1 MKIETQPQDN
11 HELKLTVEVETEVL
25 EAAKRKAA
33 KKIAKKVK
41 IPGFRPGK
49 APYNRVLSFAGE
61 AAVLDDAFNILIE
74 DIYPQVL
81 EQEEIKPYG
90 PGSLENVVSMD
101 PPIFEFKVPLA
112 PEITLGDYRS
122 VRVDFE
128 NKEVQ
133 EEDVQSV
140 LDNLLEQQATI
151 EDSDQ
156 PAKEG
161 DMVYVV
167 LSGDRKEPDEEK
179 GMLIEERR
187 LPVLIEKEDA
197 DESNEWP
204 FPGFSRNLLAS
215 KIGDEKTLEYS
226 FPEDYQFKDL
236 QNVDAVYKIKV
247 DEIKGRILPELNDD
261 FSKLVGE
268 FETVEVLT
276 NTIKENIQQRYD
288 EENRVEFETKIIEEI
303 MKDSEI
309 KYPPLMLEH
318 ELEHYLNDL
327 ENRLK
332 NQGMNMDLYL
342 KSRDQDLEALKEE
355 VTPNALESMK
365 RGLILMEVAS
375 QEKIEVAPEDVEAKV
390 QEQIQQINEYFPEKE
405 AKKMLTGESLQNLVA
420 RIISNEVNTMT
431 LERIRKIARGES
443 LEEEKEDK
451 VEEPVDEV
459 EEAEAEVVEESTEE
473 STEEQIEEEKT
484 ESDSNEILMEN
495 EDDSVDNKEDE

>member
-1 MKIETQPQDN
+1 LKIETQPQDN
-11 HELKLTVEVETEVL
+11 HELKMTVEVETEVL
-25 EAAKRKAA
+25 ETAKRKAA

-74 DIYPQVL
+74 EIYPQVL
-81 EQEEIKPYG
+81 EQEDIKPYG

-101 PPIFEFKVPLA
+101 PPVFEFKVPLA
-112 PEITLGDYRS
+112 PEVTLGDYRS

-133 EEDVQSV
+133 EEDIQSV

-151 EDSDQ
+151 EESDQ

-187 LPVLIEKEDA
+187 FPVLIEKKDA

-204 FPGFSRNLLAS
+204 FPGFSRKLLATNV
-215 KIGDEKTLEYS
+215 GDEKTLEYS

-236 QNVDAVYKIKV
+236 QNIEAVYQIKV
-247 DEIKGRILPELNDD
+247 DEIKGRILPELNDE
-261 FSKLVGE
+261 FAKLVGE
-268 FETVEVLT
+268 FETVEELT

-303 MKDSEI
+303 LKDS
-309 KYPPLMLEH
+309 
-318 ELEHYLNDL
+318 
-327 ENRLK
+327 
-332 NQGMNMDLYL
+332 
-342 KSRDQDLEALKEE
+342 SKEPRPGSGSFE
-355 VTPNALESMK
+355 GRSH
-365 RGLILMEVAS
+365 S
-375 QEKIEVAPEDVEAKV
+375 
-390 QEQIQQINEYFPEKE
+390 
-405 AKKMLTGESLQNLVA
+405 
-420 RIISNEVNTMT
+420 
-431 LERIRKIARGES
+431 
-443 LEEEKEDK
+443 
-451 VEEPVDEV
+451 
-459 EEAEAEVVEESTEE
+459 
-473 STEEQIEEEKT
+473 
-484 ESDSNEILMEN
+484 
-495 EDDSVDNKEDE
+495 

>member
-1 MKIETQPQDN
+1 
-11 HELKLTVEVETEVL
+11 
-25 EAAKRKAA
+25 
-33 KKIAKKVK
+33 
-41 IPGFRPGK
+41 
-49 APYNRVLSFAGE
+49 VLSFAGE

-74 DIYPQVL
+74 EIYPQVL
-81 EQEEIKPYG
+81 EQEDIKPYG

-101 PPIFEFKVPLA
+101 PPVFEFKVPLA
-112 PEITLGDYRS
+112 PEVTLGDYRS

-151 EDSDQ
+151 EESDK

-161 DMVYVV
+161 DMVYVI
-167 LSGDRKEPDEEK
+167 LSGDRKVPDEEK

-187 LPVLIEKEDA
+187 FPVLIEKEDA

-204 FPGFSRNLLAS
+204 FPGFSRNLLAANV
-215 KIGDEKTLEYS
+215 GDEKTLEYS

-236 QNVDAVYKIKV
+236 QNVEAVYQIKV
-247 DEIKGRILPELNDD
+247 DEIKGRILPELNDE
-261 FSKLVGE
+261 FAKLVGE
-268 FETVEVLT
+268 FETVEDLT

-288 EENRVEFETKIIEEI
+288 EEDRVEFETKIIEEI
-303 MKDSEI
+303 LKDSEI

-327 ENRLK
+327 KNRLQ

-355 VTPNALESMK
+355 VTPNAIESMK

-375 QEKIEVAPEDVEAKV
+375 QEKIELTPEDVEAKV
-390 QEQIQQINEYFPEKE
+390 QEQVQQIKEYFPEKE
-405 AKKMLTGESLQNLVA
+405 SKKMLSGESLQNLVA
-420 RIISNEVNTMT
+420 RIVSNEVNTMT
-431 LERIRKIARGES
+431 LERIRKIALGEN
-443 LEEEKEDK
+443 LE
-451 VEEPVDEV
+451 V
-459 EEAEAEVVEESTEE
+459 EAEVVEESTEE
-473 STEEQIEEEKT
+473 TAAEVEEVETELVEETAEETADEQIEEEKT

-495 EDDSVDNKEDE
+495 EEDSVDNKEDE